1 IRQRAVTI
9 YQAQVAGM
17 HGAGEVEVTVDD
29 TSNALEIV
37 ADTEAMARFMQVL
50 DELQRQA
57 GPPRDVRLVQL
68 QRAQVADVIAFLRE
82 MVAASES
89 TQSQGGPDP
98 VFEPIEATN
107 SLLIAAQPD
116 QFAIIEQLAKSLDNQ
131 QTAERPPLRI
141 LRLRTTDAANLASV
155 LTQSYQ
161 QRPPE
166 VRAR

>member
-1 IRQRAVTI
+1 
-9 YQAQVAGM
+9 
-17 HGAGEVEVTVDD
+17 
-29 TSNALEIV
+29 SNALEIV
-37 ADTEAMARFMQVL
+37 ADSESMERFLGVI

-57 GPPRDVRLVQL
+57 GPPRDVRLIQL
-68 QRAQVADVIAFLRE
+68 QRAKVSEGIEFLRE
-82 MVAASES
+82 LVAASES
-89 TQSQGGPDP
+89 IQSRGGPDP

-116 QFAIIEQLAKSLDNQ
+116 QFAIIEQLVKSLDNQ